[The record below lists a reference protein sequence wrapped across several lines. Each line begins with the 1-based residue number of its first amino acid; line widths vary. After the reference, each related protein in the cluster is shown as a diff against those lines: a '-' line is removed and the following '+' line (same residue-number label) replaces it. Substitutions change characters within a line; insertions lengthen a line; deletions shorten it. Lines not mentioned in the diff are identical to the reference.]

1 MLDLCTAWWKD
12 IIVEPEWLLVLD
24 PECVPL
30 PPSMAKMTPLLK
42 GSVNFSFTTKHIVLI
57 WAAIGAGA
65 SDGEVCETKCDF
77 LASNY
82 LWRIWIVRSAKQH
95 VSAVL
100 LRSLLCQ
107 RQKSR
112 RKENYSALYKFLLA
126 GSRLLRV
133 RMVEVGSFLFWVA
146 LRKRA
151 IANANFRLV
160 LYASYSTSWP
170 TMPRTC
176 TCQSV
181 TWRRIQTVIAS
192 SCLICG
198 RFGRNLKHI
207 DLRKF
212 LSANSDLQ
220 LPHSSEVHYYWSGL
234 VAVEARI
241 ALENFLHPK
250 LCLADNVN
258 RNNLT
263 AAI

>member
-112 RKENYSALYKFLLA
+112 RKENYSALYEFLL
-126 GSRLLRV
+126 GSWFKTLEGPNGRSRIISILSGAEKKGHRQCELPFSPLCFV
-133 RMVEVGSFLFWVA
+133 FDVLA
-146 LRKRA
+146 HHA
-151 IANANFRLV
+151 ANLH
-160 LYASYSTSWP
+160 L
-170 TMPRTC
+170 
-176 TCQSV
+176 SV
-181 TWRRIQTVIAS
+181 S
-192 SCLICG
+192 
-198 RFGRNLKHI
+198 H
-207 DLRKF
+207 
-212 LSANSDLQ
+212 
-220 LPHSSEVHYYWSGL
+220 
-234 VAVEARI
+234 
-241 ALENFLHPK
+241 
-250 LCLADNVN
+250 LA
-258 RNNLT
+258 
-263 AAI
+263 